1 MPIEIK
7 ELHIRVAVSGAPPPA
22 AQRMQGGQTGREGHE
37 AHGAERD
44 EIVADCVEQVFQ
56 LLQARKER

>member
-7 ELHIRVAVSGAPPPA
+7 ELNIRVAVSGTPPPS
-22 AQRMQGGQTGREGHE
+22 AQRVQGGKPGQEGHE
-37 AHGAERD
+37 AHGVGRD